1 MNMCVANCCPLRNKL
16 TYVLDHVTEHKN
28 DIVVVTESWFSS
40 DDSNNRVVF
49 KECLDH
55 GYKLV
60 LVGKE
65 GVLLIKNSIYLIQ
78 EHHPQR
84 SFEYIELLIT
94 TVSIYVR
101 VVVIYCT
108 DLPF

>member
-1 MNMCVANCCPLRNKL
+1 MNICVASCPLRNKL

-60 LVGKE
+60 LIGKE
-65 GVLLIKNSIYLIQ
+65 GVLLIKDGIQ
-78 EHHPQR
+78 EHYPQR
-84 SFEYIELLIT
+84 SFEYSELLIT